1 MGIIINTFRN
11 EWKEMELPKRRA
23 SCSMHKTAGIAS
35 EDYLE
40 HVQGFPQLVVLIEN
54 GICSDM

>member
-1 MGIIINTFRN
+1 
-11 EWKEMELPKRRA
+11 MELPKRRA
-23 SCSMHKTAGIAS
+23 SCSMHKTASNAR